1 MYALATDHLLYYKII
16 SEPSGLKLRIWE
28 TPDLVPDRHGAYLY
42 VLNLRVADMA
52 EARSILT
59 RHLDLNGGALACDQG
74 ELPHKGKIRILAFP
88 TWNSQETP

>member
-1 MYALATDHLLYYKII
+1 MYALATDHLLYYKIT

-28 TPDLVPDRHGAYLY
+28 TPDLVQDRHGAYLY
-42 VLNLRVADMA
+42 VLNFRVADMA

-59 RHLDLNGGALACDQG
+59 RHLDLNGGALACDQA

-88 TWNSQETP
+88 TWNSPETP